1 MMAKNQKQPTIK
13 ELFEEMD
20 IIVEEFENNYKQTL
34 KELKKK
40 IKER

>member
-1 MMAKNQKQPTIK
+1 MAKSKEPTIK

-20 IIVEEFENNYKQTL
+20 IIIEEFKNNYEQTL

-40 IKER
+40 LKER